1 MDSNDSI
8 LPTANNRVSAPSRYL
23 DTTHY
28 SPLTTHHSPSFTRGI
43 LVNYAVHGAEATRPR
58 AGKPMNYLII
68 TLLIGMGAYLI
79 GAIPFGLLIARS
91 RGIDIRSVGSRNIG
105 ATNVFRC
112 VGKPWGIATFIL
124 DMGKGWCGAVAI
136 PALVA
141 WLPGVP
147 SPEAIEWRL
156 LGGVCAVI
164 GHTWPVYAGFKG
176 GKGVAT
182 SVGMLIGL
190 APAAAGLA
198 LAVWFVIFLAG
209 RIVSLA
215 SILAAAVLGV
225 AIWFPP
231 FRPAEGPLLPAVMSL
246 LALLVIVRHH
256 SNIRRLLNGTEPRLE
271 LRRKPPSSGEGSA
284 S

>member
-1 MDSNDSI
+1 M
-8 LPTANNRVSAPSRYL
+8 NN
-23 DTTHY
+23 
-28 SPLTTHHSPSFTRGI
+28 
-43 LVNYAVHGAEATRPR
+43 LV
-58 AGKPMNYLII
+58 I
-68 TLLIGMGAYLI
+68 TLLIGVGAYLI

-112 VGKPWGIATFIL
+112 VGKSWGIATFIL

-164 GHTWPVYAGFKG
+164 GHTWPVFAGFKG

-182 SVGMLIGL
+182 SAGMLIGV

-198 LAVWFVIFLAG
+198 LALWLVVFIVSG
-209 RIVSLA
+209 IVSLA

-231 FRPAEGPLLPAVMSL
+231 FCPAEGPLLPAVMSL
-246 LALLVIVRHH
+246 LALLVIVRHRA
-256 SNIRRLLNGTEPRLE
+256 NIRRLLNGTESRLD
-271 LRRKPPSSGEGSA
+271 LRRKPPAPGDKPSS
-284 S
+284 